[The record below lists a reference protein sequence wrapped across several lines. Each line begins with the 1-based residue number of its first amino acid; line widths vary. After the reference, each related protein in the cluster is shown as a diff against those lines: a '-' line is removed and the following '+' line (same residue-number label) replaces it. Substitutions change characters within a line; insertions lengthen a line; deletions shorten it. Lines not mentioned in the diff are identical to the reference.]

1 MCSRL
6 PASFCWNRLCNCF
19 QFSRHRV
26 RACYS
31 VHLAEGNEHQ
41 ESTMVSSFLRKKR
54 ITEQFLHHSE
64 FNRALGL
71 PLTIAL
77 VCASSIPLLIFVL
90 MPFSLTT
97 LAGPSTLIA
106 VIVTFLLVLI
116 SSVHMAELSSA
127 LPKNCV
133 LYQFS
138 FATLGEL
145 PAFFAGWTAVL
156 DAVCITTI
164 LCRTWSEHVNLLF
177 RRHLHRFMSLPLMHR
192 ESGMWIVSEEYD
204 LSALLAAMM
213 SVFILC
219 CNLRVVGTISLCLI
233 VVAVLMTASCTMVG
247 FFHADPQNW
256 ISANFFRFGFDGV
269 LRSICALSCA
279 FAGVDAASYLFDET
293 KSPRRKMTV
302 LLPTL
307 VTLLSLFFFV
317 VVMIFSLSTDVSKLS
332 PETLVPEM
340 FSVLNVPAA
349 KYMLTVAAVCGLSG
363 AVLSS
368 FLPGSR
374 IINALSTDRLLP
386 LPADITRRPVMSV
399 FIFFI
404 LVSFGL
410 LINRN
415 VLLHVILLTT
425 PLKMVFTICL
435 VFLQHYRAEP
445 VGMPHEPSHYKAIR
459 KKQQRV
465 SLAGN
470 GESIVTSTL
479 SQDEEDESEDE
490 DDEEDLDS
498 DTSFDTAVFLQ
509 MALAKKETQRLQR
522 KLEKKQE
529 KYLSETI
536 PVLVKSVSHYNSMEP
551 TKEMKYPGNHNCIAD
566 SCSARVSD
574 DGILHHAHLYT
585 REMPEVP
592 YVKTYHGGRRS
603 STPVDPND
611 EYGKAKWVLALFL
624 TSAVLFCQIAVISGF
639 ETVSS
644 SVLLSLLFVMVL
656 ISVVL
661 GLRLTTNDYL
671 HRRQGTVPMFPYL
684 TYITLFALIFALAS
698 TKFFTIALYAIWLFI
713 GMVLYF
719 MYGYWN
725 SSERHNNITTNCNDE
740 DSEMYRAI
748 IGNDYALQY
757 E

>member
-1 MCSRL
+1 LTFCF
-6 PASFCWNRLCNCF
+6 SFN
-19 QFSRHRV
+19 
-26 RACYS
+26 
-31 VHLAEGNEHQ
+31 
-41 ESTMVSSFLRKKR
+41 
-54 ITEQFLHHSE
+54 
-64 FNRALGL
+64 
-71 PLTIAL
+71 
-77 VCASSIPLLIFVL
+77 IFAIF
-90 MPFSLTT
+90 P
-97 LAGPSTLIA
+97 LIA
-106 VIVTFLLVLI
+106 
-116 SSVHMAELSSA
+116 VHMAELSSA

-410 LINRN
+410 LINRT

-425 PLKMVFTICL
+425 PLKMVAT
-435 VFLQHYRAEP
+435 
-445 VGMPHEPSHYKAIR
+445 
-459 KKQQRV
+459 V
-465 SLAGN
+465 SFYVLNKMLGLSNLAGN

-522 KLEKKQE
+522 KLEKK
-529 KYLSETI
+529 YLSETI
-536 PVLVKSVSHYNSMEP
+536 PVLVKSVSHYNSMVLINKEP
-551 TKEMKYPGNHNCIAD
+551 AKEMKYPGNHNCIAD

-574 DGILHHAHLYT
+574 GKYAGT
-585 REMPEVP
+585 PA
-592 YVKTYHGGRRS
+592 GRR
-603 STPVDPND
+603 TM
-611 EYGKAKWVLALFL
+611 KAAILF
-624 TSAVLFCQIAVISGF
+624 T
-639 ETVSS
+639 
-644 SVLLSLLFVMVL
+644 
-656 ISVVL
+656 
-661 GLRLTTNDYL
+661 
-671 HRRQGTVPMFPYL
+671 
-684 TYITLFALIFALAS
+684 
-698 TKFFTIALYAIWLFI
+698 
-713 GMVLYF
+713 
-719 MYGYWN
+719 
-725 SSERHNNITTNCNDE
+725 
-740 DSEMYRAI
+740 
-748 IGNDYALQY
+748 
-757 E
+757 